1 MTKSVVLYGEAFE
14 TLRKL
19 ADNSVDA
26 VVCDPPY
33 GLSKAP
39 DPVEMLRHWLA
50 GDDYI
55 HQGGGFMGKSWDSF
69 VPGPSIWREC
79 LRVLKPGGHML
90 VFGGTRTYDLLVL
103 SIRLANFDI
112 RDTIAYMYGSGF
124 PKGTNV
130 SKAIDKA
137 AGVER
142 EVLGR
147 SARHVSGKPEQRT
160 EGLNGTSTFAE
171 SVGMGEFVTAPSTPE
186 AQQWEGWNTSLK
198 PAHEPICVARKP
210 LVETIVANVLEHG
223 VGALNVDGCRVGT
236 GSTTRVRTP
245 DDFGLVNDDGWEPKP
260 GVNGSDAGRWP
271 ANVILDEEAGAALD
285 EMTGE
290 LKSGANPTRRGSDK
304 FRLAYGDF
312 EGQRECEPA
321 RGADSG
327 GASRFYYC
335 AKSSTRERNEG
346 LPEGVK
352 NTHATVKPL
361 SLMRYLV
368 RLVTPPEGRV
378 LDPYCGSG
386 TTGCAAAL
394 EGMSFIGVDNEEES
408 VEIARA
414 RIAHWRA
421 GR

>member
-1 MTKSVVLYGEAFE
+1 M
-14 TLRKL
+14 
-19 ADNSVDA
+19 
-26 VVCDPPY
+26 
-33 GLSKAP
+33 
-39 DPVEMLRHWLA
+39 
-50 GDDYI
+50 
-55 HQGGGFMGKSWDSF
+55 
-69 VPGPSIWREC
+69 
-79 LRVLKPGGHML
+79 
-90 VFGGTRTYDLLVL
+90 
-103 SIRLANFDI
+103 
-112 RDTIAYMYGSGF
+112 
-124 PKGTNV
+124 
-130 SKAIDKA
+130 
-137 AGVER
+137 
-142 EVLGR
+142 
-147 SARHVSGKPEQRT
+147 
-160 EGLNGTSTFAE
+160 
-171 SVGMGEFVTAPSTPE
+171 
-186 AQQWEGWNTSLK
+186 K
-198 PAHEPICVARKP
+198 PAYEPICVARKP
-210 LVETIVANVLEHG
+210 LVGTIVANVLEHG
-223 VGALNVDGCRVGT
+223 TGALNVDGCRVGT
-236 GSTTRVRTP
+236 ESTTRVRP
-245 DDFGLVNDDGWEPKP
+245 PGSFGLINDDGWEPKP

-285 EMTGE
+285 EQTGE

-321 RGADSG
+321 RGANSG
-327 GASRFYYC
+327 GASRFFYC
-335 AKSSTRERNEG
+335 SKSSTRERNEG
-346 LPEGVK
+346 LPEGMK